1 MDNTIIAAAFGQ
13 IKISGQVDKDL
24 KDLAKIAIQ
33 RQLNLNKQQ
42 DSEITKE
49 HNDRLNTMLTDLKKF
64 D

>member
-13 IKISGQVDKDL
+13 IKISGQVDKEV

-33 RQLNLNKQQ
+33 RQLTLNKQY
-42 DSEITKE
+42 DSEVVKE
-49 HNDRLNTMLTDLKKF
+49 HNDRLSTMLTDLNKF